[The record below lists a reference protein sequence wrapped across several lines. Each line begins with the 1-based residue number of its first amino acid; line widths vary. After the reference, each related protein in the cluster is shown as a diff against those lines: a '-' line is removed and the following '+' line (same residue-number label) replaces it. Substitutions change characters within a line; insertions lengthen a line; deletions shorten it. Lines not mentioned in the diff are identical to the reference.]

1 MKSNQLKFSFLILAT
16 SVAITSLSYAS
27 DGEPSVT
34 DGRSA
39 ISVSEMKKELLALP
53 ASSRG
58 SIAEDKRRLARY
70 VENILSNRRA
80 MQAASQTDIPDSA
93 EVRAETEKARREAI
107 ARIYIEQL
115 LAQAESGLPP
125 AEEFFPLALERYTAN
140 KDTYRVPEG
149 IRVSHILFKVDV
161 EKEGAPTEAEVR
173 AKAEQVLGELR
184 GGADFAKLAQEHSE
198 DAGSARRGGELPGFV
213 VRGKMVP
220 PFEKA
225 AFALPVGELSS
236 LVRTRFG
243 FHIIKV
249 LERRPAAVRPFEE
262 VRDEIVQQLR
272 AQRLSVVRSEIM
284 QPINGTQEVV
294 IDDAFMEALKR

>member
-1 MKSNQLKFSFLILAT
+1 M
-16 SVAITSLSYAS
+16 
-27 DGEPSVT
+27 E
-34 DGRSA
+34 
-39 ISVSEMKKELLALP
+39 
-53 ASSRG
+53 
-58 SIAEDKRRLARY
+58 
-70 VENILSNRRA
+70 
-80 MQAASQTDIPDSA
+80 AAVQTGIHESA
-93 EVRAETEKARREAI
+93 EVGMETAKARRDAI
-107 ARIYIEQL
+107 ARIYIERL
-115 LAQAESGLPP
+115 LAKAEHELPP
-125 AEEFFPLALERYTAN
+125 PVQYFELAKEHYKVNTAN
-140 KDTYRVPEG
+140 YTLPES

-198 DAGSARRGGELPGFV
+198 DAGSAKRGGELPGFV

-225 AFALPVGELSS
+225 AFALPVGELSG

-249 LERRPAAVRPFEE
+249 LERRPATVRPFEE